1 MPCRDAICSALLS
14 SARLV
19 ATFRLTQSRTD
30 YGQSFIAAEKATE
43 QHSEIETLHELA
55 VESRDNIERGT
66 EQLRQAE
73 ERERGGT
80 QITVVFTLTLAFALL
95 FLDWFY

>member
-1 MPCRDAICSALLS
+1 MPCRPQHDS
-14 SARLV
+14 LV
-19 ATFRLTQSRTD
+19 APFWLTHTQSRTD
-30 YGQSFIAAEKATE
+30 HVRPNKSSFIAAEKATE
-43 QHSEIETLHELA
+43 QHTEIETLHELA

>member
-1 MPCRDAICSALLS
+1 
-14 SARLV
+14 
-19 ATFRLTQSRTD
+19 
-30 YGQSFIAAEKATE
+30 
-43 QHSEIETLHELA
+43 